1 MKRILKQTFVII
13 ITFVLVFAISI
24 PCLASDNT
32 HGGGGASGGYRD
44 WSQSEKEDYW
54 RYRAQKYFARL
65 AGVDE
70 EVVTKRW
77 LDKLKKV
84 YGTEGCSSLEEYLV
98 KEVSYDEDTA
108 SFVPSENLTVV
119 INNLLQEEKDTV
131 TMVYRYPLNKA
142 NIDASKFL
150 NKNFL
155 NAFTALLDAFPD
167 CYFYAAHDLT
177 GNYDAQNL
185 DTGAKGSQVWPNH
198 YIFWVVENPVFG
210 VNAYPDLMTTPVSL
224 YDDNWNRCKIACV
237 AICSSDNY
245 ETADNITYFSVNN
258 VYYYNAYRRYDGNMY
273 SALSDLKLT
282 YFSSSDD
289 VNMCNQFSWKRTL
302 TDLKT
307 PYSASKNPINVY
319 KTVADMKKDIGSQ
332 VIGGYTPEYTGNCAP
347 SVSVEVINNIGTDD
361 SGGGS
366 GSGGGSSGSDD
377 SGGSSGILDGLGKV
391 FGAIGKVIDKI
402 IGFLLD
408 IVAKI
413 VEGFTKILDLFAGT
427 FTKLVDLVPSG
438 FNDFLSA
445 MFPYIPEDWITLV
458 TASITI
464 FALGSIFWF
473 FRGR

>member
-1 MKRILKQTFVII
+1 MKQILKQTFVII

-54 RYRAQKYFARL
+54 RYRAQKFIARL
-65 AGVDE
+65 VGVDE
-70 EVVTKRW
+70 EVVAKRW

-84 YGTEGCSSLEEYLV
+84 YGTEGCASLEEYLV
-98 KEVSYDEDTA
+98 KEVSYDKDTD
-108 SFVPSENLTVV
+108 SFVPSESLTVV
-119 INNLLQEEKDTV
+119 INNLLQEENDTV

-142 NIDASKFL
+142 NIDASNFP

-167 CYFYAAHDLT
+167 CYFYAADDLT

-185 DTGAKGSQVWPNH
+185 DTGTTSAQVWPNH
-198 YIFWVVENPVFG
+198 YIFWVVEKPVSG

-224 YDDNWNRCKIACV
+224 YDDNWNRCKAACV
-237 AICSSDNY
+237 AICSSDKY
-245 ETADNITYFSVNN
+245 ETADNITYFSVSNI
-258 VYYYNAYRRYDGNMY
+258 YYYNAYCRYDGNMY
-273 SALSDLKLT
+273 SSLSDLKLT
-282 YFSSSDD
+282 YFSSSAD

-332 VIGGYTPEYTGNCAP
+332 VIGGYTPDYTGKCAP
-347 SVSVEVINNIGTDD
+347 SVSVEVINNID
-361 SGGGS
+361 SG

-377 SGGSSGILDGLGKV
+377 SSGGSSGGGIFD
-391 FGAIGKVIDKI
+391 DI
-402 IGFLLD
+402 ISGIANGVGSIIKGIFSIFKD
-408 IVAKI
+408 
-413 VEGFTKILDLFAGT
+413 
-427 FTKLVDLVPSG
+427 LVDAIADAIVSITKSITDLMGLLKGDFTS
-438 FNDFLSA
+438 FLSA
-445 MFPYIPEDWITLV
+445 VFPFMPQEF
-458 TASITI
+458 ITI
-464 FALGSIFWF
+464 MVASLALCLLGVIIKI
-473 FRGR
+473 FRG